1 MKDYYDEKVYVY
13 NRGSG
18 TISVLSAEN
27 DTKMGQDIE
36 VGEGVRDIIV
46 KPEDTAVYVSND
58 DTGGVLIIDGAVDKV
73 VARIAFAVN
82 PSNGGQIT
90 CNKNMTPPLNQYIYV
105 NSSEKCKAEPNKGYE
120 FSSWVEDLGGNSTQ
134 IINQSGSISPLDSI
148 SDSLGFGTEKPEAEL
163 TVTKFGTFTANFRE
177 LPPPIPPQYW
187 ATLFAVVASA
197 FVGSWLTPSF
207 IGWRKAKKQGNRLDH
222 YHKKIEDLYK
232 DGLDMNDIRGL
243 DELSDSIKDEYTRGK
258 ITKEQFD
265 RLIEDISIRYQEIF
279 KKEIDSLKTDLY
291 QDDKEKWSNEIKDNI
306 EDAYVKGKISEQ
318 HYNLL
323 NKKIESIV
331 NTDENK
337 KCKLVDT
344 DET

>member
-1 MKDYYDEKVYVY
+1 
-13 NRGSG
+13 
-18 TISVLSAEN
+18 
-27 DTKMGQDIE
+27 
-36 VGEGVRDIIV
+36 
-46 KPEDTAVYVSND
+46 
-58 DTGGVLIIDGAVDKV
+58 V

-232 DGLDMNDIRGL
+232 DGLDINDIGGL
-243 DELSDSIKDEYTRGK
+243 DNLRDKVTDDYARSK
-258 ITKEQFD
+258 INKEQFD
-265 RLIEDISIRYQEIF
+265 KLLDDISISYREIF
-279 KKEIDSLKTDLY
+279 RKEIDFVMVDRSGI
-291 QDDKEKWSNEIKDNI
+291 DKEKELNKIKHEID
-306 EDAYVKGKISEQ
+306 DACAKGKITEL

-323 NKKIESIV
+323 NKKIAGSED
-331 NTDENK
+331 NRK
-337 KCKLVDT
+337 
-344 DET
+344 